1 MKNCLGCYT
10 LIFSVMFVLF
20 GLCGS
25 GFWYTVHRLDQVND
39 KLMTLSSV
47 ISAKTGVMIQQK

>member
-1 MKNCLGCYT
+1 MNKCLGCYT
-10 LIFSVMFVLF
+10 LIFSIMFVLF

-39 KLMTLSSV
+39 KIQILTSV
-47 ISAKTGVMIQQK
+47 TSAHIGVAMWVK